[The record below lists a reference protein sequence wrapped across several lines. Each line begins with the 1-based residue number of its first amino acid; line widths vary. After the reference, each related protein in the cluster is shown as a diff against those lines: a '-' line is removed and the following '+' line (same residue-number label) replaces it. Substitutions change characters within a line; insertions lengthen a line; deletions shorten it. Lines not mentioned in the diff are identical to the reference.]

1 MKNILRFQLLSV
13 HLLIKKNNTWQKKQ
27 NTSPKNNWK
36 KKGLTFRNFL
46 ISADLGALLECGSTF
61 IATAMRYSSFTAPM
75 FTTSQKK
82 FSIFF
87 NQKFFNKMN
96 NFKEEF
102 AGFERT
108 KKKAKGEKPSK
119 REKKDKEIERRNE
132 RKRVGR

>member
-1 MKNILRFQLLSV
+1 M
-13 HLLIKKNNTWQKKQ
+13 
-27 NTSPKNNWK
+27 
-36 KKGLTFRNFL
+36 
-46 ISADLGALLECGSTF
+46 F
-61 IATAMRYSSFTAPM
+61 I
-75 FTTSQKK
+75 TSQKK

-102 AGFERT
+102 AGFERM
-108 KKKAKGEKPSK
+108 KENKAKGEKPSK

>member
-1 MKNILRFQLLSV
+1 
-13 HLLIKKNNTWQKKQ
+13 
-27 NTSPKNNWK
+27 
-36 KKGLTFRNFL
+36 
-46 ISADLGALLECGSTF
+46 
-61 IATAMRYSSFTAPM
+61 
-75 FTTSQKK
+75 
-82 FSIFF
+82 
-87 NQKFFNKMN
+87 MN